1 MALDFEALAFIE
13 KWRQR
18 ASRGVVVALD
28 GTRGD
33 LLVTLRVGELGE
45 RLDLRGR
52 DATGAARK
60 QRLAIGDRI
69 TMAIEYAATDVEPGA
84 GQGVAGGLVAPGAVV
99 EGTVASVGEAVVID
113 CGAQVLVSGETM
125 PGVSVGDAIRF
136 VVKGE
141 GKAYLIPTR

>member
-1 MALDFEALAFIE
+1 MDFEALAFIE

-45 RLDLRGR
+45 RMDLRGR

-69 TMAIEYAATDVEPGA
+69 TMAIAYEARDVEPGG
-84 GQGVAGGLVAPGAVV
+84 GQGVAGVLVAPGAVV
-99 EGTVASVGEAVVID
+99 EGNVISLGEVVVVD
-113 CGAQVLVSGETM
+113 CGAHVLVDGDTM
-125 PGVSVGDAIRF
+125 PGVSVGDGVRF
-136 VVKGE
+136 VVASE